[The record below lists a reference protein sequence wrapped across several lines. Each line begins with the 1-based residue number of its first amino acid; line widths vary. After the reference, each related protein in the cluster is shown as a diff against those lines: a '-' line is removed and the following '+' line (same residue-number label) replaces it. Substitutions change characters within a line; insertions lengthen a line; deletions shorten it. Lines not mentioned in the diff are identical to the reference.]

1 MERLKQNMIN
11 VYYNNLE
18 SHAKKHK
25 IDINLPKIDKQDYDD
40 NIFTPTLTEEPS
52 TESNVD
58 DFMYKKPWNKLNI
71 IHKIIKMKEFVNELN
86 IEDSEMKKHL
96 KNQLVT
102 MLIQYQD
109 YINEE
114 YIIINKLKN
123 KLIDYGIEENEL
135 NYVLFNFYNY
145 FDIPITMRLIENVP
159 LHSPYSLYHNHHDNN
174 NPDDIDLDLETE
186 SSGLEPSGLETE
198 PSGLET
204 GPSGLETDDSDIFE
218 GIDNEPQYFTTIIYT
233 HDINTEG
240 NLGHIGPIGNLFNL
254 LFNNQQEEYE
264 YEDIVVTTDINSLN
278 NLPICK
284 ITNDM
289 QIICSICQEEM
300 NENEEYINIECKHI
314 FHRNCLSTYL
324 TNYNHI
330 CPTCRKE
337 IGNPNINYNNHYNN
351 H

>member
-1 MERLKQNMIN
+1 MSL
-11 VYYNNLE
+11 
-18 SHAKKHK
+18 
-25 IDINLPKIDKQDYDD
+25 DYTIIFDD
-40 NIFTPTLTEEPS
+40 LFALR
-52 TESNVD
+52 
-58 DFMYKKPWNKLNI
+58 
-71 IHKIIKMKEFVNELN
+71 
-86 IEDSEMKKHL
+86 
-96 KNQLVT
+96 
-102 MLIQYQD
+102 IQYQD

-145 FDIPITMRLIENVP
+145 FDIPITMSLIENVP
-159 LHSPYSLYHNHHDNN
+159 LHSPYSLYYYHNNHVHADDNHA
-174 NPDDIDLDLETE
+174 DDNHADDNHAND
-186 SSGLEPSGLETE
+186 S
-198 PSGLET
+198 
-204 GPSGLETDDSDIFE
+204 DSDIFE
-218 GIDNEPQYFTTIIYT
+218 GIDNEPQYFSTIIYT

-240 NLGHIGPIGNLFNL
+240 NLGPIGNLFNL
-254 LFNNQQEEYE
+254 LFNNQSEEYE
-264 YEDIVVTTDINSLN
+264 DVIVTTDINSLN

-289 QIICSICQEEM
+289 QTICSICQEEM

-337 IGNPNINYNNHYNN
+337 IGNPNIK
-351 H
+351 

>member
-1 MERLKQNMIN
+1 MSL
-11 VYYNNLE
+11 
-18 SHAKKHK
+18 
-25 IDINLPKIDKQDYDD
+25 DYTIIFDD
-40 NIFTPTLTEEPS
+40 LFALR
-52 TESNVD
+52 
-58 DFMYKKPWNKLNI
+58 
-71 IHKIIKMKEFVNELN
+71 
-86 IEDSEMKKHL
+86 
-96 KNQLVT
+96 
-102 MLIQYQD
+102 IQYQD

-145 FDIPITMRLIENVP
+145 FDIPITMSLIENVP
-159 LHSPYSLYHNHHDNN
+159 LHSPYSLYHDNYHTNYHNN
-174 NPDDIDLDLETE
+174 NHTNYHTNYHNNNHADDSDSD
-186 SSGLEPSGLETE
+186 SDS
-198 PSGLET
+198 
-204 GPSGLETDDSDIFE
+204 DSDIFE
-218 GIDNEPQYFTTIIYT
+218 GIDNEPQYFSTIIYT

-240 NLGHIGPIGNLFNL
+240 PIGPIGNLFNL
-254 LFNNQQEEYE
+254 LFNNQPEEYE
-264 YEDIVVTTDINSLN
+264 DVVVTTDINSLN

-314 FHRNCLSTYL
+314 FHRDCLSTYL

-337 IGNPNINYNNHYNN
+337 IGNPNIK
-351 H
+351 